1 MVTVDLGAPPV
12 PPANTL
18 DGLPRRLPMTLPEL
32 RLAAERAGG
41 APLPFE
47 MAAAAT
53 TNVSQDRLSDRL
65 GETRSSA
72 EEAAY
77 AVALDAL
84 HEPAGSLERR
94 HLLVD
99 GQIDPGLAGAI
110 GLLATPT
117 VAVDLDVVVEG
128 VQVKAWHRQSDF
140 GVATLSTADGIAFEL
155 AWLAPSQWGEE
166 MSRVAALPGD
176 LPMRASGVPGEVDIP
191 FELLDAAGEA
201 LHSGRG
207 DLVPV
212 LADHHSGSV
221 VEGDRPVPD
230 ADVAGLLQTI
240 SRESR
245 GRLRALV
252 AHVGGGSPHESI
264 SVVGV
269 LSWLLLADGWHALET
284 HQATG
289 DAPLVRVRA
298 VDASDLA
305 PALAPLIAEVSA

>member
-1 MVTVDLGAPPV
+1 MVTVDLGAPPA
-12 PPANTL
+12 PPASTL
-18 DGLPRRLPMTLPEL
+18 DGLPRRLPMTLLEL
-32 RLAAERAGG
+32 RLAAELAGG

-47 MAAAAT
+47 TAAST
-53 TNVSQDRLSDRL
+53 TTDALADRL
-65 GETRSSA
+65 GETRGSA

-77 AVALDAL
+77 AAALDAL

-94 HLLVD
+94 HLVVD
-99 GQIDPGLAGAI
+99 GELDPGLAGAV

-117 VAVDLDVVVEG
+117 VAVDIDVVVEG
-128 VQVKAWHRQSDF
+128 VQVKAWHRQSDL
-140 GVATLSTADGIAFEL
+140 GVATLSTADGIVFEL
-155 AWLAPSQWGEE
+155 AWLAPSQWGDE

-176 LPMRASGVPGEVDIP
+176 LPLRASGVPVEVDIP

-201 LHSGRG
+201 VHSGRG

-221 VEGDRPVPD
+221 VEGDQPVPD

-252 AHVGGGSPHESI
+252 AHVDGGSSPGSI

-284 HQATG
+284 HQSAG
-289 DAPLVRVRA
+289 DAPLVRLRA

-305 PALAPLIAEVSA
+305 PALAPLIAEVSP

>member
-1 MVTVDLGAPPV
+1 MVTVDLGAPPS
-12 PPANTL
+12 PPASTL

-32 RLAAERAGG
+32 RLAAEKAGG

-47 MAAAAT
+47 MAAPT
-53 TNVSQDRLSDRL
+53 TTHAPQDRLSDRL
-65 GETRSSA
+65 GETRGSA

-77 AVALDAL
+77 AAALDAL

-94 HLLVD
+94 HQLVD
-99 GQIDPGLAGAI
+99 GRLEPGLAGAI

-128 VQVKAWHRQSDF
+128 VQVKAWHRQSDL
-140 GVATLSTADGIAFEL
+140 GVATLSTADGIVFEL

-176 LPMRASGVPGEVDIP
+176 LPMRASGVPDEVNIP

-212 LADHHSGSV
+212 LADHHAGSV
-221 VEGDRPVPD
+221 AEGDRPVPD
-230 ADVAGLLQTI
+230 ADVAGLLQTL

-252 AHVGGGSPHESI
+252 AHVDGGSPRESI
-264 SVVGV
+264 GAVGV
-269 LSWLLLADGWHALET
+269 LSWVLLSDGWHALET
-284 HQATG
+284 HQGAG
-289 DAPLVRVRA
+289 DTPLVRVRA

-305 PALAPLIAEVSA
+305 PARAPLLAEVCP

>member
-1 MVTVDLGAPPV
+1 MVTVDLGSPPPPPV
-12 PPANTL
+12 TTL
-18 DGLPRRLPMTLPEL
+18 DGLPRRVPMTLPEL
-32 RLAAERAGG
+32 RLAAEKAGG

-47 MAAAAT
+47 MTAPTT
-53 TNVSQDRLSDRL
+53 TNPLEDRLADRL
-65 GETRSSA
+65 GQTRGTA

-77 AVALDAL
+77 AAALGAL
-84 HEPAGSLERR
+84 HEPDLSLERR
-94 HLLVD
+94 GLLVD
-99 GQIDPGLAGAI
+99 GRLDPALAGAI

-117 VAVDLDVVVEG
+117 LAVDFDVVVEG
-128 VQVKAWHRQSDF
+128 VQVKAWHRQSEP
-140 GVATLSTADGIAFEL
+140 GVATLSTADGIVFEL
-155 AWLAPSQWGEE
+155 AWLLASQWGEE
-166 MSRVAALPGD
+166 MSRVAELPRE
-176 LPMRASGVPGEVDIP
+176 LPLRASGVPAEVDVP

-230 ADVAGLLQTI
+230 ADVAGLLQTL

-252 AHVGGGSPHESI
+252 ANVSGGSPT
-264 SVVGV
+264 VVGV
-269 LSWLLLADGWHALET
+269 LSWLLLSDGWHALET
-284 HQATG
+284 HTGDG

-298 VDASDLA
+298 VDASDVAL
-305 PALAPLIAEVSA
+305 ALAPLMAEVSH